1 MIEIL
6 HFDLSVVLF
15 SIDIQW
21 ESLVIK
27 QSQLLIVFLLH
38 IHVIEADISATE
50 LVRKLVFHQM
60 VSTEKVR
67 EIDVTSDADG
77 AGCLESRKPTTG
89 YGVQAAGSLE
99 VDLESSH
106 LSPLL
111 DHESFA

>member
-21 ESLVIK
+21 KSLVIK

-60 VSTEKVR
+60 ICPALHS
-67 EIDVTSDADG
+67 SN
-77 AGCLESRKPTTG
+77 
-89 YGVQAAGSLE
+89 VQ
-99 VDLESSH
+99 VCH
-106 LSPLL
+106 LLL
-111 DHESFA
+111 SQSNDPGLLC